1 MPTFCLLLALICK
14 KQAVQKS
21 EIKRF
26 THLLFNR
33 RVAAV
38 RYKLNFSLPL
48 FEGRE
53 KLSLLSLLSYLH
65 IAKGEH
71 KRAAATLSRCHLL
84 SSATLLVLGTET
96 ELFTRVG
103 DSKKAKQTLK
113 LLKRCLADTY
123 SDFLQ
128 IEAMIDLA
136 LAHIMFGLNCAA
148 LDILHK
154 ARIKLN
160 SKKSGKTACFL
171 SFCYGLV
178 YYYFNKNAERGLS
191 KHYAQ
196 LCVDKLTPLLR
207 VNQYRNACGV
217 YLWKL
222 EMRMTKVS
230 VPVPTTLVSSG
241 YAQYQIGK
249 EFVRA
254 GFPGK
259 GIPLLKQSLDV
270 KNLADTYF
278 WIGEGLVKLANRQK
292 GFDPIW
298 SDILERCPVYVKPPT
313 NEQDTGVSP
322 PPPTAVALYRRD
334 RERRLALTSPTAI
347 LRVIQKI
354 DDDRKACSSESLYIE
369 AQEFYK
375 KAIVL
380 SPILVEKYNLSLAR
394 LMIYL
399 NKTMSAEALLSRVIG
414 KIASPFTLFEASLLL
429 ATCFASGKILVA
441 AEHISRCLDL
451 VPRIGV
457 TNDRVTLL
465 TQWCLYYA
473 FYHCNRRNSLDC
485 RYWVDHLQELGYPQ
499 VEPLQEKLRAIQE
512 DKVVRMVGAKWG
524 ARGRAA
530 AKAQSVDVE

>member
-1 MPTFCLLLALICK
+1 MTCALPSYFNHNFDQCQRRIA
-14 KQAVQKS
+14 AVQ
-21 EIKRF
+21 
-26 THLLFNR
+26 
-33 RVAAV
+33 
-38 RYKLNFSLPL
+38 YKLNFSLPL

-53 KLSLLSLLSYLH
+53 KLSLLSLLTYLH

-71 KRAAATLSRCHLL
+71 KRAAATLGRCHLL
-84 SSATLLVLGTET
+84 SSATLLVLTTET
-96 ELFTRVG
+96 ELYTRVG

-123 SDFLQ
+123 SEFLEV
-128 IEAMIDLA
+128 EALIDLA

-154 ARIKLN
+154 AENKLN
-160 SKKSGKTACFL
+160 TITKRSGKTACFL

-178 YYYFNKNAERGLS
+178 YYYFNKNAERGVS

-207 VNQYRNACGV
+207 VNQYRNVCGV

-222 EMRMTKVS
+222 EMRLTKVS
-230 VPVPTTLVSSG
+230 APVPAGMVVSG

-254 GFPGK
+254 GFPGE

-270 KNLADTYF
+270 KKLADTYF
-278 WIGEGLVKLANRQK
+278 WIGEGLVKEANRQK

-298 SDILERCPVYVKPPT
+298 SDILERCPVYVKPPN

-334 RERRLALTSPTAI
+334 RERRLALTSPNTI
-347 LRVIQKI
+347 LKIIQKI
-354 DDDRKACSSESLYIE
+354 DDDRKACSSESLYLE

-380 SPILVEKYNLSLAR
+380 SPVLVEKYNLSLAR

-399 NKTMSAEALLSRVIG
+399 NKTMSAEAVLSRVIG

-457 TNDRVTLL
+457 TSDRVTLL
-465 TQWCLYYA
+465 TQWCVYYA
-473 FYHCNRRNSLDC
+473 FYHFNRKNSLDC
-485 RYWVDHLQELGYPQ
+485 RYWMDHLQDLGYPE
-499 VEPLQEKLRAIQE
+499 VESLQEKLRTFQE

-530 AKAQSVDVE
+530 AKSQSVDVEQ